1 MDWESIRAEFE
12 LSDISLK
19 DLAEKHGINPATLR
33 SRKNREKWQKR
44 GSPDDATQHA
54 TQRATRNATQRKNV
68 ATQKKVAPKA
78 KVILENSNLED
89 WEEVFCLEYL
99 KHFNKTKAYHKA
111 RPDVT
116 YDSAKTLGNRLFTEV
131 YIQQRLAEL
140 KSAKQEQ
147 LFIEGADIDAQ
158 WAKQAF
164 ADITDFIEFR
174 NEINAYVNDS
184 GEMSEREDL
193 IVSLKDSDKIDGM
206 MVKEFKMTRDGPVIK
221 LYDSQK
227 ALEML
232 QKRLLNVDEINAEN
246 TKANTALTIA
256 KLSLIK
262 GVEHDTSLMQTLLDV
277 LKGDEETNAN

>member
-19 DLAEKHGINPATLR
+19 DLAEKHGIKPATLR

-44 GSPDDATQHA
+44 GSPDDATQ
-54 TQRATRNATQRKNV
+54 RNKNATQRKNV
-68 ATQKKVAPKA
+68 ATKKKVAPKA
-78 KVILENSNLED
+78 KEILESSDLED
-89 WEEVFCLEYL
+89 WEEIFCLEYL

-131 YIQQRLAEL
+131 YIQKRLAEL

-147 LFIEGADIDAQ
+147 LFIEGTDIDAQ

-174 NEINAYVNDS
+174 TEISAYMNDS
-184 GEMSEREDL
+184 GEMSEREHL

-232 QKRLLNVDEINAEN
+232 QKRLLNVDEINAES
-246 TKANTALTIA
+246 TKANTELTRARIA
-256 KLSLIK
+256 MIE
-262 GVEHDTSLMQTLLDV
+262 GDTPNTDMLQSLLD
-277 LKGDEETNAN
+277 LEMKHNGKD

>member
-19 DLAEKHGINPATLR
+19 DLAEKHGISPGTLR

-44 GSPDDATQHA
+44 GSPDDATQ
-54 TQRATRNATQRKNV
+54 RKKNATRNATQRKNV
-68 ATQKKVAPKA
+68 ATKKKVAPKA
-78 KVILENSNLED
+78 KEILESSDLED

-147 LFIEGADIDAQ
+147 LFIEGTDIDAQ

-174 NEINAYVNDS
+174 TEISAFVGDD
-184 GEMSEREDL
+184 GEMTEREHI
-193 IVSLKDSDKIDGM
+193 IVLLKDSDKIDGM

-232 QKRLLNVDEINAEN
+232 QKRLLSVDEINAEN
-246 TKANTALTIA
+246 TKANTALTKA
-256 KLSLIK
+256 KITIIEGATPNTDMLQS
-262 GVEHDTSLMQTLLDV
+262 LLD
-277 LKGDEETNAN
+277 LEMKRNGKD

>member
-19 DLAEKHGINPATLR
+19 DLAEKHGIKPATLR

-44 GSPDDATQHA
+44 GSPDDATQRA
-54 TQRATRNATQRKNV
+54 TQRNKNATQRKNV
-68 ATQKKVAPKA
+68 ATKKKVAPKA
-78 KVILENSNLED
+78 KEILENSNLED

-99 KHFNKTKAYHKA
+99 KHFNKTKAYQKA
-111 RPDVT
+111 RPDIS
-116 YDSAKTLGNRLFTEV
+116 YQSANTLGPRLFAEV
-131 YIQQRLAEL
+131 RIQRRLAEL

-147 LFIEGADIDAQ
+147 LFIEGTDIDAQ

-174 NEINAYVNDS
+174 TEINAYVNDS

-232 QKRLLNVDEINAEN
+232 QKRLLNVDEINAES
-246 TKANTALTIA
+246 TKANTELTRARIA
-256 KLSLIK
+256 MIE
-262 GVEHDTSLMQTLLDV
+262 GDTPNTDMLQSLLD
-277 LKGDEETNAN
+277 LEAKRNGKD

>member
-1 MDWESIRAEFE
+1 MMDWESIRAEFE

-19 DLAEKHGINPATLR
+19 DLAEKHGIKPATLR

-54 TQRATRNATQRKNV
+54 TQRNKNATQRKNV
-68 ATQKKVAPKA
+68 ATKKKVAPKA
-78 KVILENSNLED
+78 KEILESSDLED

-147 LFIEGADIDAQ
+147 LFIEGTDIDAQ

-174 NEINAYVNDS
+174 TEIRAYMNDS

-232 QKRLLNVDEINAEN
+232 QKRLLNVDEISAES
-246 TKANTALTIA
+246 TKANTELTRA

-262 GVEHDTSLMQTLLDV
+262 GVEHDTSLMQVLLDT
-277 LKGDEETNAN
+277 LSGGGDAP

>member
-19 DLAEKHGINPATLR
+19 DLAEKHGIKPATLR

-44 GSPDDATQHA
+44 GSPDDATQ
-54 TQRATRNATQRKNV
+54 RNENATQRKNV

-78 KVILENSNLED
+78 KEILENSNLED

-147 LFIEGADIDAQ
+147 LFIEGTDIDAQ

-174 NEINAYVNDS
+174 TEISAFVGDD
-184 GEMSEREDL
+184 GEMTEREHL

-246 TKANTALTIA
+246 TKANTALTKA
-256 KLSLIK
+256 KISMIEGATPNTDMLQS
-262 GVEHDTSLMQTLLDV
+262 LLD
-277 LKGDEETNAN
+277 LEAKRNGKD

>member
-1 MDWESIRAEFE
+1 MEKREEAQRDYLAGMKYK
-12 LSDISLK
+12 DI
-19 DLAEKHGINPATLR
+19 AEKYDVSINTVKSWKQR
-33 SRKNREKWQKR
+33 DGWSREGAKKGAHKTEK
-44 GSPDDATQHA
+44 GAH
-54 TQRATRNATQRKNV
+54 
-68 ATQKKVAPKA
+68 KKIAPKA
-78 KVILENSNLED
+78 KEILQETNLED
-89 WEEVFCLEYL
+89 WEEIFCLEYL
-99 KHFNKTKAYHKA
+99 RTFNKTKAYHKA

-116 YDSAKTLGNRLFTEV
+116 YGSASVEGSRMFGKPK
-131 YIQQRLAEL
+131 IQQRLAEL

-147 LFIEGADIDAQ
+147 LFIEGTDIDAQ

-174 NEINAYVNDS
+174 TEISAFVGDD
-184 GEMSEREDL
+184 GEMTEREHL

-232 QKRLLNVDEINAEN
+232 QKRLLNVDEISAEN
-246 TKANTALTIA
+246 TKANTELTRA

-262 GVEHDTSLMQTLLDV
+262 GVEHDMSLMQTLLDV
-277 LKGDEETNAN
+277 LKGDEETNTN

>member
-1 MDWESIRAEFE
+1 MMDLESIRAEFE

-19 DLAEKHGINPATLR
+19 DLAEKHGIKPATLR

-54 TQRATRNATQRKNV
+54 TQRNKNATQRKNV

-78 KVILENSNLED
+78 KEILESSDLED

-99 KHFNKTKAYHKA
+99 KHFNKTKAYQKA
-111 RPDVT
+111 RPDIS
-116 YDSAKTLGNRLFTEV
+116 YQSANTLGPRLFAEV
-131 YIQQRLAEL
+131 RIQKRLDEL

-147 LFIEGADIDAQ
+147 LFIEGTDIDAQ

-174 NEINAYVNDS
+174 TEINAYVNDS

-246 TKANTALTIA
+246 TKANTALTKA
-256 KLSLIK
+256 KISMIEGATPNTDMLQS
-262 GVEHDTSLMQTLLDV
+262 LLD
-277 LKGDEETNAN
+277 LEAKRNGKD

>member
-19 DLAEKHGINPATLR
+19 DLAEKHGIKPATLR

-44 GSPDDATQHA
+44 GSPDDATQ
-54 TQRATRNATQRKNV
+54 RNKNATQRKNV
-68 ATQKKVAPKA
+68 ATKKKVAPKA
-78 KVILENSNLED
+78 KEILESSDLED
-89 WEEVFCLEYL
+89 WEEIFCLEYL

-131 YIQQRLAEL
+131 YIQKRLAEL

-147 LFIEGADIDAQ
+147 LFIEGTDIDAQ

-174 NEINAYVNDS
+174 TETIAFVDDTGEI
-184 GEMSEREDL
+184 SEREHL

-246 TKANTALTIA
+246 TKANTALTKA
-256 KLSLIK
+256 KISMIEGATPNTDMLQS
-262 GVEHDTSLMQTLLDV
+262 LLD
-277 LKGDEETNAN
+277 LEAKRNGKD

>member
-1 MDWESIRAEFE
+1 MMDWESIRAEFE

-19 DLAEKHGINPATLR
+19 DLAEKHGIKPATLR

-44 GSPDDATQHA
+44 GSPDDATQHNE
-54 TQRATRNATQRKNV
+54 NATQRKNV
-68 ATQKKVAPKA
+68 ATKKKVAPKA
-78 KVILENSNLED
+78 KEILESSDLED
-89 WEEVFCLEYL
+89 WEEIFCLEYL

-131 YIQQRLAEL
+131 YIQKRLAEL

-147 LFIEGADIDAQ
+147 LFIEGTDIDAQ

-174 NEINAYVNDS
+174 TEISAYMNDS
-184 GEMSEREDL
+184 GEMTEREHL

-246 TKANTALTIA
+246 TKANTALTKA
-256 KLSLIK
+256 KISMIEGATPNTDMLQS
-262 GVEHDTSLMQTLLDV
+262 LLD
-277 LKGDEETNAN
+277 LEAKRNGKD

>member
-19 DLAEKHGINPATLR
+19 DLAEKHGIKPATLR

-44 GSPDDATQHA
+44 GSPEDATQHA
-54 TQRATRNATQRKNV
+54 TQRNKNATQRKNV

-78 KVILENSNLED
+78 KEILESSDLED

-131 YIQQRLAEL
+131 YIQKRLAEL

-147 LFIEGADIDAQ
+147 LFIEGTDIDAQ

-174 NEINAYVNDS
+174 TEINAYVNDS

-232 QKRLLNVDEINAEN
+232 QKRLLNVDEISAEN
-246 TKANTALTIA
+246 TKANTELTRA

-262 GVEHDTSLMQTLLDV
+262 GAEHDTSLMQVLLDT
-277 LKGDEETNAN
+277 LSGGGDAP

>member
-19 DLAEKHGINPATLR
+19 DLAEKHGIKPATLR

-44 GSPDDATQHA
+44 GSPDDATQRA
-54 TQRATRNATQRKNV
+54 TQRNENATQRKNV
-68 ATQKKVAPKA
+68 ATKKKVAPKA
-78 KVILENSNLED
+78 KEILESSDLED

-147 LFIEGADIDAQ
+147 LFIEGTDIDAQ

-174 NEINAYVNDS
+174 TEISAFVA
-184 GEMSEREDL
+184 MTER
-193 IVSLKDSDKIDGM
+193 
-206 MVKEFKMTRDGPVIK
+206 
-221 LYDSQK
+221 
-227 ALEML
+227 
-232 QKRLLNVDEINAEN
+232 
-246 TKANTALTIA
+246 
-256 KLSLIK
+256 
-262 GVEHDTSLMQTLLDV
+262 
-277 LKGDEETNAN
+277 

>member
-1 MDWESIRAEFE
+1 MMDWESIRAEFE

-19 DLAEKHGINPATLR
+19 DLAEKHGIKPATLR

-44 GSPDDATQHA
+44 GSPEDATQHA
-54 TQRATRNATQRKNV
+54 TQRNKNATQRKNV

-78 KVILENSNLED
+78 KEILESSDLED

-131 YIQQRLAEL
+131 YIQKRLAEL

-147 LFIEGADIDAQ
+147 LFIEGTDIDAQ

-174 NEINAYVNDS
+174 TEINAYVNDS

-232 QKRLLNVDEINAEN
+232 QKRLLNVDEINAES
-246 TKANTALTIA
+246 TKANTELTRARIA
-256 KLSLIK
+256 MIE
-262 GVEHDTSLMQTLLDV
+262 GDTPNTDMLQSLLD
-277 LKGDEETNAN
+277 LEMKHNGKD

>member
-1 MDWESIRAEFE
+1 MMDWESIRAEFE

-19 DLAEKHGINPATLR
+19 DLAEKHGIKPATLR

-44 GSPDDATQHA
+44 GSPDDATQ
-54 TQRATRNATQRKNV
+54 RNKNATQRKNV

-78 KVILENSNLED
+78 KEILESSDLED

-131 YIQQRLAEL
+131 YIQKRLAEL

-147 LFIEGADIDAQ
+147 LFIEGTDIDAQ

-174 NEINAYVNDS
+174 TETSAFVDDTGEI
-184 GEMSEREDL
+184 SEREHEHL

-232 QKRLLNVDEINAEN
+232 QKRLLNVDEISAES
-246 TKANTALTIA
+246 TKANTELTRA

-277 LKGDEETNAN
+277 LSGGDAP

>member
-1 MDWESIRAEFE
+1 MMDWESIRAEFE

-19 DLAEKHGINPATLR
+19 DLAEKHGIKPATLR

-44 GSPDDATQHA
+44 GSPDDATQRA
-54 TQRATRNATQRKNV
+54 TQRNKNATQRKNV
-68 ATQKKVAPKA
+68 ATKKKVAPKA
-78 KVILENSNLED
+78 KEILESSDLED
-89 WEEVFCLEYL
+89 WEEIFCLEYL

-116 YDSAKTLGNRLFTEV
+116 YGSASVEGSRMFGKPK
-131 YIQQRLAEL
+131 IQQRLAEL

-147 LFIEGADIDAQ
+147 LFIEGTDIDAQ

-174 NEINAYVNDS
+174 TETSAFVDDTGEI
-184 GEMSEREDL
+184 SEREHL

-227 ALEML
+227 ALEVL
-232 QKRLLNVDEINAEN
+232 QKRLLNLDEINAEN
-246 TKANTALTIA
+246 TKANTALTKA
-256 KLSLIK
+256 KISMIEGATPNTDMLQS
-262 GVEHDTSLMQTLLDV
+262 LLD
-277 LKGDEETNAN
+277 LEMKHNGKD